1 MSVTI
6 IAFIG
11 LVFSGFTYLLGY
23 KQGKIAQKTLDLS
36 IRKATPRIC
45 SRVSISEP
53 EIVRGVSLRYT
64 MRTTLY
70 NDGDLV
76 ASKVEGTW
84 KLVTSHSIE
93 KAEKT
98 IRIDSL
104 PSCLSWDFNH
114 ELSGKTRLIQ
124 TDPTVG
130 IEVHIDIV
138 YLGMNNQ
145 KEAYNAKYRYD
156 PKQKAMTQCSDNNY
170 PLHPLRNYLPLPAV
184 PLFPLQP
191 PSLELSSLLRLMLLS
206 VARAS
211 VTCDKRRHASSCQKT
226 IRRLWER

>member
-1 MSVTI
+1 MLSAI
-6 IAFIG
+6 IAVAG
-11 LVFSGFTYLLGY
+11 LVLTGLGYMLGY
-23 KQGKIAQKTLDLS
+23 KQGKITQKTLDLD

-45 SRVSISEP
+45 SRVSISDP
-53 EIVRGVSLRYT
+53 EIIRGTMLRYT

-84 KLVTSHSIE
+84 KLVASHSIE

-104 PSCLSWDFNH
+104 PSFLPWDFNH

-124 TDPTVG
+124 TDPTIG

-145 KEAYNAKYRYD
+145 KEAYHTKYRYD
-156 PKQKAMTQCSDNNY
+156 PKQKAMTQRSDN
-170 PLHPLRNYLPLPAV
+170 
-184 PLFPLQP
+184 
-191 PSLELSSLLRLMLLS
+191 S
-206 VARAS
+206 
-211 VTCDKRRHASSCQKT
+211 
-226 IRRLWER
+226 